1 MVCGEDNCPDSDC
14 NTKKSCVIAA
24 VVCATTEGGA
34 YPTFELRMGKIRV
47 LISACLTALLLDMVA
62 CAQDVLSSG
71 CDNSITNNK
80 GKHVQAQG
88 LDNGAGIRTHQAL
101 LLLSTLPVRKARMLW
116 LWLSPPP
123 PLEKPKHSGRHDPN
137 TQDNFA
143 HHGEPLQ
150 AGVCLLLHQE
160 LVSVFLLE
168 ELLSLR
174 KVGHV
179 KKVEGSRSQFLNMP
193 REGQAAFGS
202 IFA

>member
-1 MVCGEDNCPDSDC
+1 MD
-14 NTKKSCVIAA
+14 
-24 VVCATTEGGA
+24 
-34 YPTFELRMGKIRV
+34 KIRA

-62 CAQDVLSSG
+62 CAQAALSSG
-71 CDNSITNNK
+71 RDNLITKNK

-88 LDNGAGIRTHQAL
+88 LDNGAGIMAHQAL
-101 LLLSTLPVRKARMLW
+101 LLLSKLPVRKAGMLW

-123 PLEKPKHSGRHDPN
+123 PLENPKHSGCYDPN

-143 HHGEPLQ
+143 HHHEPLQ
-150 AGVCLLLHQE
+150 AGGCLLLHQE

-179 KKVEGSRSQFLNMP
+179 KKVQGSRSQFLNMP
-193 REGQAAFGS
+193 RKAQTAFGS
-202 IFA
+202 VVA